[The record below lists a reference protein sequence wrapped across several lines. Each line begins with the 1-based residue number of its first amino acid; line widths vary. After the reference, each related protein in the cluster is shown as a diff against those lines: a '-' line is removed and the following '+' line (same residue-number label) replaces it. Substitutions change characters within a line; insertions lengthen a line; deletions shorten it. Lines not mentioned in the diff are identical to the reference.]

1 MDGNKFSNKS
11 NRDLYVRQYIR
22 IHQNDSILFFV
33 GLLAFFYF
41 FLSLLIENVNDSQC
55 EIQKCVRK
63 SHIKLGFPG
72 GSDSKASACN
82 SGDSGLIPGLGR
94 SLGEGNSYP
103 LQYSCL
109 SNIPWTEEPGRL
121 QSVGSQ
127 RVGHD
132 RVIDLHLNTHTVS
145 DLQLNS
151 NTSKKYNR

>member
-41 FLSLLIENVNDSQC
+41 FLSLLIENVNDSRC

-94 SLGEGNSYP
+94 SLGEGSSYP

-109 SNIPWTEEPGRL
+109 SNIPWREEPGRL

-127 RVGHD
+127 
-132 RVIDLHLNTHTVS
+132 
-145 DLQLNS
+145 
-151 NTSKKYNR
+151 